1 MNFCVFL
8 ATPRKIF
15 LIHHEVVDPQHCCMT
30 LNPPKNFLHT
40 HYKFC
45 DIEYFT
51 KFEKKLKII
60 PSIMK

>member
-30 LNPPKNFLHT
+30 LNPPKNFYIHIIKLVT
-40 HYKFC
+40 HIS
-45 DIEYFT
+45 IEYFS
-51 KFEKKLKII
+51 KL
-60 PSIMK
+60 